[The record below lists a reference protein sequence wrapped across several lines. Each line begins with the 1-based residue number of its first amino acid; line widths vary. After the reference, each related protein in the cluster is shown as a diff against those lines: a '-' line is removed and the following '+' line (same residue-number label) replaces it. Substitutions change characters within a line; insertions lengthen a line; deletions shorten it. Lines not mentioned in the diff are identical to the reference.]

1 MIEPGSPAPRTPP
14 PPPEGG
20 QISTGEEGSVS
31 HRRGQHYL
39 GWSRNPDIRLRQHR
53 AGAGAGETRK
63 AVAEGLKL
71 TQAQT
76 WKGTPLLERRPK
88 EWSRQGWKGFSGMCP
103 FCSGEATLPAD
114 LARELGEPSLMRYRE
129 SA

>member
-1 MIEPGSPAPRTPP
+1 MPSNRFPDPSTPGTIYLLHFSGKTSQGR
-14 PPPEGG
+14 
-20 QISTGEEGSVS
+20 
-31 HRRGQHYL
+31 QHYL

-53 AGAGAGETRK
+53 AGAGARETRK

-76 WKGTPLLERRPK
+76 WKGTPLLERRLK
-88 EWSRQGWKGFSGMCP
+88 EWSRQGRKGFSGMCP